1 MAWNAGKISQQCFLC
16 ASALTQIE
24 SLYDDMINAYQ
35 ARSMTVLLLLH
46 KNQCDA
52 MSFQMTKIS
61 HVVYQSFGT

>member
-1 MAWNAGKISQQCFLC
+1 MLAKFPSNVFSVCQQ
-16 ASALTQIE
+16 SALTQIE

-46 KNQCDA
+46 MNQCNA